1 MESIPFTTSTNV
13 TIEQAHAAPL
23 RRFALTVFQ
32 APAMR
37 PPVLEEMQDDL
48 ERLVAKVARQYS
60 DQSCPELNYE
70 ELVGEGRAKLAY
82 VMCDKRVTYQKV
94 PTRTH
99 FFRFFATALNNHVRS
114 LVHKYRFTEK
124 RTGVKPPPK
133 DERFSPASAERV
145 KTAEVRLDDEEI
157 NLQVADIPSENAQ
170 ASEMAE
176 IKEDYESLL
185 DDDEILVFRQLAEPN
200 AKARNLAYIEANRGR
215 SPGDPLNIKIRYE
228 HLAAGIGRN
237 FPISYFNDLVLS
249 IREKITKHRSMTHA
263 EENKQF
269 SRNAAIAQLE
279 QIFNLQIP
287 KSIDEI
293 VVRRLLTICARD
305 QYDKIVADPSI
316 KGLLQEVGAKVPEMQ
331 GDVLNCK
338 GVAYEKNN
346 RICNSCGY
354 RVACANECAN
364 YGLGKVKISPKLM
377 GSKLTRVP
385 AILPN
390 DPDAEET
397 PAPSNE
403 EAEIVAYLDE
413 NFRKMSAKGQPYY
426 GHKENIGQTK
436 RLFRVDNNGADFRI
450 QFCAPS
456 EELKKRL
463 RFEQKSY
470 YTPPSLSVGEV
481 IVLIDLHAKE
491 TYALT

>member
-1 MESIPFTTSTNV
+1 MTSTNV
-13 TIEQAHAAPL
+13 ITDAAMASGAVV
-23 RRFALTVFQ
+23 RRFALTMFQ
-32 APAMR
+32 APALR

-60 DQSCPELNYE
+60 DQSCPELNYD

-82 VMCDKRVTYQKV
+82 VMCDKRVTFKKV
-94 PTRTH
+94 PTRIH

-133 DERFSPASAERV
+133 EERFSPVSAERL

-157 NLQVADIPSENAQ
+157 NLQVADQPCESARN
-170 ASEMAE
+170 SEMAE

-185 DDDEILVFRQLAEPN
+185 DDAEIAVFRQLTEPN
-200 AKARNLAYIEANRGR
+200 AISRNLALIDANIGR
-215 SPGDPLNIKIRYE
+215 KPGSPLNIKIKFE
-228 HLAAGIGRN
+228 HLAAGISEK
-237 FPISYFNDLVLS
+237 FPVSLFNDLVLS
-249 IREKITKHRSMTHA
+249 IREKITKHRAMTHV
-263 EENKQF
+263 EENAQF
-269 SRNAAIAQLE
+269 RRNAALAQLE

-293 VVRRLLTICARD
+293 IVRRLLTICARD

-316 KGLLQEVGAKVPEMQ
+316 KGLLLEVGAKVPEMH

-338 GVAYEKNN
+338 GVAYQKNN

-354 RVACANECAN
+354 RVACAAECAN
-364 YGLGKVKISPKLM
+364 YGLGKVTISPKLM
-377 GSKLTRVP
+377 GSKMTRVP

-397 PAPSNE
+397 PAPSDE
-403 EAEIVAYLDE
+403 EAEIVSYLDE

-436 RLFRVDNNGADFRI
+436 RLFRVDNNGAEFRI

-456 EELKKRL
+456 ESLKKRL

-470 YTPPSLSVGEV
+470 FTPPSLSVGEV
-481 IVLIDLHAKE
+481 IALIDLHAKE
-491 TYALT
+491 TYAVT